1 MRKTL
6 SVVIATLLVPA
17 LATAMTS
24 EFAFAATAPSPAA
37 AAGPRATAR
46 APAHAPAGAAGTEQF
61 RIMSTVATSPKL
73 SVIAT
78 GEFTAGG
85 TDIPGKN
92 ADTAVFPGGT
102 LRITHHGTAFTA
114 NLNTRTCLFT
124 ETQRG
129 TYRLGHGTG
138 RFARISGSGRF
149 AVHILGVFAR
159 DSQGRCTHLA
169 APAPSSRSRPSPDR
183 SARGKPGQVRR
194 GSQGGPAGSQAGRHR
209 LKSWKCECWAEP
221 ASR

>member
-1 MRKTL
+1 MRRTL
-6 SVVIATLLVPA
+6 VLGLTTVL
-17 LATAMTS
+17 
-24 EFAFAATAPSPAA
+24 AA
-37 AAGPRATAR
+37 AAISGFGLAGASASPSTAR
-46 APAHAPAGAAGTEQF
+46 TEHF
-61 RIMSTVATSPKL
+61 RIMSTVATSRKL

-92 ADTAVFPGGT
+92 ADTAVFSGGT

-138 RFARISGSGRF
+138 RFAGIGGSGRF

-169 APAPSSRSRPSPDR
+169 APATFQSV
-183 SARGKPGQVRR
+183 ATF
-194 GSQGGPAGSQAGRHR
+194 AGSISKR
-209 LKSWKCECWAEP
+209 
-221 ASR
+221 

>member
-6 SVVIATLLVPA
+6 SAVVATLL
-17 LATAMTS
+17 
-24 EFAFAATAPSPAA
+24 AAAVSSGFVVAIAAASPAA
-37 AAGPRATAR
+37 AASPRTTAGATAR
-46 APAHAPAGAAGTEQF
+46 PGARAGTEHF
-61 RIMSTVATSPKL
+61 RIMSTVATSRKL

-78 GEFTAGG
+78 GEFIAGG

-92 ADTAVFPGGT
+92 VDTAVFPDGT
-102 LRITHHGTAFTA
+102 LRIKHHSTAFTA

-138 RFARISGSGRF
+138 RFAGIGGSGRF

-169 APAPSSRSRPSPDR
+169 APATFQSV
-183 SARGKPGQVRR
+183 ATF
-194 GSQGGPAGSQAGRHR
+194 AGSISKR
-209 LKSWKCECWAEP
+209 
-221 ASR
+221 